1 MSENKSVLSCEN
13 LSVGYEGKVVLSNVN
28 LHFREAQFISLL
40 GPNGAG
46 KTTLLRTLSRHLQ
59 PISGTVTIDG
69 RPLASL
75 HQSELAKIM
84 AVVLTERI
92 SLPLFS
98 VFEFVALGRY
108 PHTNFLGRLTKRDRA
123 VVERALSAVHATDL
137 RKREF
142 TSLSDGERQKVLV
155 ARALAQEPQVLLLDE
170 PTSHLDLKHRV
181 EVMSIL
187 RELCASAHITVI
199 ASLHDVDIAAKVSDQ
214 VVLVKNGG
222 IIASGAPEEVL
233 CNGAVSELYDFSRAR
248 FSQELGSLELQ
259 GKKSGREI
267 FVVGGM
273 GRGAAIY
280 RLLSKYDCSLHS
292 GVLFSNDLDA
302 FVADSLGVK
311 NIIQVPS
318 AEVDDS
324 SLDLALHEMEQ
335 CDCLV
340 DAGCDLQ
347 GIYKGNQAL
356 LSRAVKMKKPIFCF
370 HKTGR
375 ADDGRVQV
383 AKISDL
389 PAAIEEVM
397 QDRAG
402 T

>member
-13 LSVGYEGKVVLSNVN
+13 LSAGYEGKAVLSNVN
-28 LHFREAQFISLL
+28 LHFREAQFVSLL

-46 KTTLLRTLSRHLQ
+46 KTTLLRTLSRHLK
-59 PISGTVTIDG
+59 PLSGSVTIDG
-69 RPLASL
+69 RPLVSL

-84 AVVLTERI
+84 AVVLTDRVTP
-92 SLPLFS
+92 PLFS

-108 PHTNFLGRLTKRDRA
+108 PHTNFLGRLTKRDKA
-123 VVERALSAVHATDL
+123 VVDQALSAVHATDL

-181 EVMSIL
+181 EVMAIL
-187 RELCASAHITVI
+187 RELCASGHISVI

-222 IIASGAPEEVL
+222 ITAFGAPEEVL
-233 CNGAVSELYDFSRAR
+233 NSEVVSQLYDFTSAS
-248 FSQELGSLELQ
+248 FSQELGSLELG

-273 GRGAAIY
+273 GCGAAIY

-311 NIIQVPS
+311 NIVQIPS
-318 AEVDDS
+318 AEVDAP
-324 SLDLALHEMEQ
+324 SLDRALHEMEQ

-347 GIYKGNQAL
+347 GIYKGNQVL
-356 LSRAVKMKKPIFCF
+356 LNKAAKMKKPVFCF
-370 HKTGR
+370 HNTGT

-397 QDRAG
+397 QARA
-402 T
+402 